1 MDTLTE
7 QQISTIKDAASKL
20 TGAKRREFQAQVAL
34 DYVEGSPRQ
43 AERMFGWSRNTVE
56 LGLNELRTGITCLV
70 DSTKGA
76 NRKTEE
82 KQPRLEEDI
91 RSLAEPQSQQDPKF
105 QSPFKY
111 SRI

>member
-43 AERMFGWSRNTVE
+43 AERMFGW
-56 LGLNELRTGITCLV
+56 LV
-70 DSTKGA
+70 
-76 NRKTEE
+76 
-82 KQPRLEEDI
+82 
-91 RSLAEPQSQQDPKF
+91 
-105 QSPFKY
+105 
-111 SRI
+111 